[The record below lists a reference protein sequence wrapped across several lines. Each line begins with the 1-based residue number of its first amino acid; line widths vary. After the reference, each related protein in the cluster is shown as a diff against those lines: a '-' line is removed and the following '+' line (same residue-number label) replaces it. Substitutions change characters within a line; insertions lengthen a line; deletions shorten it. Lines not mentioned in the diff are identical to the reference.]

1 MTQRVV
7 MISADCHAG
16 PRPEQARTYVD
27 PEFRD
32 AFDEWLAD
40 DESRARRQSDHTGQ
54 AIYGDEALEDF
65 TALDAVS
72 EGGLDG
78 AWDSARR
85 LAELEADGI
94 AAEVIYPGGGGL
106 TISPF
111 DAGLMT
117 YQYEQDPK
125 IWAAGCRAYN
135 RWLADFCNEAP
146 GRRAGVAL
154 VTVDDLDATVREVD
168 TLRDRGLF
176 GGVLLPSGTGTN
188 PLYNDSRY
196 EPLWAACATN
206 GLPIHTHTGW
216 TPNYGDF
223 PGSLGI
229 FITEITWFAHRAFW
243 LLAWSGAFERHAG
256 LRLVMT
262 EQGTTWIPD
271 TLAQMNHAYD
281 MPMFRHLRRQLPLS
295 PSQYFA
301 RQCSVSSFVGPEE
314 AAARYDI
321 GVSNLMWGSDY
332 PHIEG
337 TWPHTE
343 AKLKEGFGDVPR
355 VEVERMVGANA
366 IEVYG
371 FDRSALTDVA
381 SRIGPPADLLGTGD
395 DDARFSQ

>member
-1 MTQRVV
+1 MSQRVV
-7 MISADCHAG
+7 VVSADCHAG
-16 PRPEQARTYVD
+16 PLPEQARSYVD

-32 AFDEWLAD
+32 AFDAWLDD
-40 DESRARRQSDHTGQ
+40 DEARARRQSDHTGQ

-85 LAELEADGI
+85 LAELEADGVV
-94 AAEVIYPGGGGL
+94 AEVIYPGGGGL

-111 DAGLMT
+111 DVGLMT
-117 YQYEQDPK
+117 YQYEQDPP

-168 TLRDRGLF
+168 TLRDRGIF
-176 GGVLLPSGTGTN
+176 GGVLLASGTGAN
-188 PLYNDSRY
+188 PLYNHARY
-196 EPLWAACATN
+196 EPLWAACAAN
-206 GLPIHTHTGW
+206 RLPIHTHSGW

-223 PGSLGI
+223 QGSLGI

-243 LLAWSGAFERHAG
+243 LLAWSGAFERNVD

-262 EQGTTWIPD
+262 EQGATWIPD
-271 TLAQMNHAYD
+271 TLAQMDHAYD

-301 RQCSVSSFVGPEE
+301 APVLGLVVRRSGGGRRPVRHRRGQLDVGIRLSAHRGHVAQHRGQAQRGLRRRPPRRSGAHGWCERDRRLRIRPLGLDRHRE
-314 AAARYDI
+314 HDRTTSRPARHRRDP
-321 GVSNLMWGSDY
+321 V
-332 PHIEG
+332 
-337 TWPHTE
+337 
-343 AKLKEGFGDVPR
+343 KV
-355 VEVERMVGANA
+355 
-366 IEVYG
+366 
-371 FDRSALTDVA
+371 
-381 SRIGPPADLLGTGD
+381 
-395 DDARFSQ
+395 

>member
-1 MTQRVV
+1 MPDRCPSRPVRTSTRS
-7 MISADCHAG
+7 SA
-16 PRPEQARTYVD
+16 
-27 PEFRD
+27 D

-40 DESRARRQSDHTGQ
+40 DEARTQRQTDHTGQ

-85 LAELEADGI
+85 LAELEADGVV
-94 AAEVIYPGGGGL
+94 AEVIYPGGGGL

-117 YQYEQDPK
+117 YQYEQDPA
-125 IWAAGCRAYN
+125 IWDAGCRAYN

-154 VTVDDLDATVREVD
+154 VTVDDLDATVCEVES
-168 TLRDRGLF
+168 LRDRGIF
-176 GGVLLPSGTGTN
+176 GGILLPSSGGAN
-188 PLYNDSRY
+188 PLYNDARY
-196 EPLWAACATN
+196 EPLWAACAAE
-206 GLPIHTHTGW
+206 GLPVHTHTGW

-223 PGSLGI
+223 TGSLGI
-229 FITEITWFAHRAFW
+229 FITEITWFAHRSFW
-243 LLAWSGAFERHAG
+243 LLAWSGAFERHPE
-256 LRLVMT
+256 LRMVMT
-262 EQGTTWIPD
+262 EQGATWVPD
-271 TLAQMNHAYD
+271 TLAQMDQAYT

-301 RQCSVSSFVGPEE
+301 RQCYVSAFLGPEE
-314 AAARYDI
+314 ANTRYAI
-321 GVSNLMWGSDY
+321 GVDNLMWGSDY

-343 AKLKEGFGDVPR
+343 AKLKEGFADYPR
-355 VEVERMVGANA
+355 DEAITVVGETA
-366 IEVYG
+366 IRVFG
-371 FDRSALTDVA
+371 FDRTVLTDLA
-381 SRIGPPADLLGTGD
+381 SSIGPPADLLGC
-395 DDARFSQ
+395 AR

>member
-1 MTQRVV
+1 MTQGTSERVV
-7 MISADCHAG
+7 VVSADCHAG
-16 PRPEQARTYVD
+16 PLPDQARTYVD

-40 DESRARRQSDHTGQ
+40 DEARARRQTDHTGQ

-85 LAELEADGI
+85 LAELDADGVV
-94 AAEVIYPGGGGL
+94 AEVIYPGGGGL
-106 TISPF
+106 SISPF

-117 YQYEQDPK
+117 YQYEQDPA
-125 IWAAGCRAYN
+125 IWAAGCAAYN
-135 RWLADFCNEAP
+135 RWLADFCNETP

-154 VTVDDLDATVREVD
+154 VTVDDLDATVSEVES
-168 TLRDRGLF
+168 LRDRGIF
-176 GGVLLPSGTGTN
+176 GGILLPSSGGAH

-196 EPLWAACATN
+196 EPLWAACAAH

-223 PGSLGI
+223 TGSLGI

-243 LLAWSGAFERHAG
+243 LLAWSGAFERHPE
-256 LRLVMT
+256 LRMVMT
-262 EQGTTWIPD
+262 EQGATWIPD
-271 TLAQMNHAYD
+271 TLAQMDHAYT

-301 RQCSVSSFVGPEE
+301 RQCYVSAFLGSEE
-314 AAARYDI
+314 SAARYAI
-321 GVSNLMWGSDY
+321 GVDKLMWGSDY

-343 AKLKEGFGDVPR
+343 AKLKEGFADVPR
-355 VEVERMVGANA
+355 DEAITVVGETA
-366 IEVYG
+366 IQVFG
-371 FDRSALTDVA
+371 FDRAALTELA
-381 SRIGPPADLLGTGD
+381 SRIGPPADLLGC
-395 DDARFSQ
+395 AS